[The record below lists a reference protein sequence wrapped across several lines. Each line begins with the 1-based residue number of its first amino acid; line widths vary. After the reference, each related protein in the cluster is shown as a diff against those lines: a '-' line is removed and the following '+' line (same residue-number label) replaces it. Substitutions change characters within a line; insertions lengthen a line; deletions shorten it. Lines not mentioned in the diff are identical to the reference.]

1 MHNPLSP
8 EKRDDYAATVLPDET
23 FDQFIEAC
31 ETSSEPN
38 QALRD
43 AVSDA
48 REQGFL
54 DTPEEG
60 APKS

>member
-1 MHNPLSP
+1 MNPDVFP
-8 EKRDDYAATVLPDET
+8 EKRGDYTPTVLPDEV
-23 FDQFIEAC
+23 FDQFVEAC

-54 DTPEEG
+54 DTPEKG
-60 APKS
+60 ASHS